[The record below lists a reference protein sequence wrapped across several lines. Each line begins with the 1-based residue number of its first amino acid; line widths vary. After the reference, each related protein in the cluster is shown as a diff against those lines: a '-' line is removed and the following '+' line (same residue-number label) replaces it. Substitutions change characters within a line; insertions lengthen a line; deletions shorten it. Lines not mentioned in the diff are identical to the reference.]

1 MDRDVLKVFAGTY
14 VAESDIDVKLKLHL
28 INFIKEAD
36 EYEIIKLL
44 KTGDLSD
51 VQENEKEDLMTE
63 YNSSFIGIYLN
74 EARVHIKGT
83 GGLSPRQYDK
93 KFGGLGINT
102 MSGTSKGLAAAAA
115 VALVVAGGY
124 AIYKRYFSKAAKAC
138 KGKSGSE
145 RSVCIKKF
153 KIDAIKA
160 QISALN
166 SGMGKCAKTKNP
178 SKCKAAIQNKVAKL
192 KAKLGG

>member
-1 MDRDVLKVFAGTY
+1 MDRDVLQVFAGTY

-74 EARVHIKGT
+74 EAKVKMGAT
-83 GGLSPRQYDK
+83 GSSPKDYYKQ
-93 KFGGLGINT
+93 FQGINIKVP
-102 MSGTSKGLAAAAA
+102 MSNTSKGLAAAAA
-115 VALVVAGGY
+115 VALVVAGAY